1 MLVTCCVHPF
11 QAMMRTYMSENS
23 AEVRSADMCAISR
36 TFHVADML
44 VSTGTGQAAPA
55 GTRTH
60 KKPRPR
66 V

>member
-1 MLVTCCVHPF
+1 MLVTCSVHRF
-11 QAMMRTYMSENS
+11 QAMMRAYMSENS

-36 TFHVADML
+36 SCHVVDML